1 MTSRTRKIAWWPH
14 VFKLDFYVFSRIMS
28 ISGKFKEILSASF
41 YCIIPPQGISSR
53 KHNFFIKRF
62 QTFSRLALM
71 QSTQFFSCS
80 LNLQDSCYW
89 WKFFPYLQ
97 PVSWKVRNCL
107 FPISLLNIETRFF
120 NTIMQLQSKLCL
132 KKLSQT
138 SEDHSTEI
146 VTVVYLLL
154 QCKGTRPDGQ
164 NVAEFTFLIFATI
177 CYVAEWIWF
186 V

>member
-41 YCIIPPQGISSR
+41 YFIIPPQGISST

-107 FPISLLNIETRFF
+107 FPISLLNIETRP
-120 NTIMQLQSKLCL
+120 NYAWKNWVKRVKTTQQKSLQWCIFYSNVKEPDQMVKMWQNL
-132 KKLSQT
+132 LSLF
-138 SEDHSTEI
+138 
-146 VTVVYLLL
+146 LL
-154 QCKGTRPDGQ
+154 P
-164 NVAEFTFLIFATI
+164 
-177 CYVAEWIWF
+177 F
-186 V
+186 VM